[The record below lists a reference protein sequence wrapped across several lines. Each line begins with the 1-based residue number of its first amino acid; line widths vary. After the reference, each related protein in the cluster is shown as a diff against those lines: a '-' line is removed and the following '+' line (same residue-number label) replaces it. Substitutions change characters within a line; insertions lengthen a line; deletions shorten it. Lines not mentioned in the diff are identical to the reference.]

1 MSDSSFSLIQGTAA
15 PPTYFW
21 NVPFDKGRLKNFV
34 AWFYNHYGEAK
45 TVQLLE
51 QLKSL
56 GFHYAT
62 DAGISLGIDD
72 LAIPP
77 KKRELLNQA
86 EKQIFEKQ
94 IFYSRGEITAIER
107 LQNLIE
113 TWNQT
118 SETLKQEVI
127 HNFERTN
134 RLNPVYMMAFSGARG
149 NLSQVRQLVGMRGL
163 MSDPQGQII
172 DYPIR
177 SNFRE
182 GLTLTEYL
190 ISTYGAR
197 KGIVDT
203 ALRTATAGYLTRR
216 LVDVAQH
223 VIVSEFDCKTKRGIY
238 IFDLKD
244 GPKTIYSFEQR
255 LIGRVLARDI
265 KMPRKRRKI
274 LASRN
279 QEISVELA
287 QSLAKV
293 TKKAIVRSPLT
304 CQTRNLVCQLC
315 YGWSLATQ
323 KLMSIG
329 EAVGV
334 IAAQSIG
341 EPGTQL
347 TMRTFHTGGV
357 FSGGVTDQI
366 LAPMQGVISYLSSIP
381 GTCIRTPQ
389 GDIAFLTKTAGQL
402 MLHGEQNVTKIF
414 QLPPATILFVRNGE
428 HVQMKQLL
436 AQFSETSE
444 QQRGDAEQVV
454 FSDMA
459 GQLIYTHIDLLEQS
473 YDKYEDFLLKSR
485 GWGKVWILSAHLYQP
500 PFSSQTFG
508 QFLDYVDPYCPLN
521 QLHWSVPEGYQLQAQ
536 SLLTQPNS
544 DSMDYTTVIHHEDA
558 EFTSRQ
564 TELEMIKLPTKGMLD
579 NSSLMTNFDE
589 KVQHIQALP
598 SHESNNK
605 PSPLT
610 NVTDSAS
617 MVVRPEMGNFT
628 NIYPLQNYFN
638 DELFD
643 KLPLTTDKFRLYQEL
658 GNVDP
663 DTSNSLRQSKSME
676 NEDDAKHWAHLNTFW
691 SNRENPDEG
700 VNCQPIEPLNQTI
713 DSTKL
718 DFTVD
723 TAEMNQEVTQEFTRK
738 FACDIQK
745 PLTNL
750 GLKEMRFMNQLYW
763 SSMISKSFPFKTN
776 LTVWHPLE
784 ANPQGHHNLNSCG
797 WSGNAPDLFQ
807 WTVEGRQMS
816 TSGVFYP
823 LLTPPQGRHQ
833 SLSYSQLTHQNSVI
847 QSLSTF
853 KGLEVPFKCPSLLT
867 LSESRP
873 AYPKFKGMGFH
884 FSHSV
889 VDTLNLFNRSLK
901 SEQMSFAPD
910 SFKEGSL
917 LVQSP
922 DATSQTNSSLRE
934 GFIAQ
939 SAFYYL
945 PTEGLVTQYGPT
957 RGLTKLAFTNA
968 QGHQTA
974 QLGLQPGILGIKSV
988 PQGEIDETESVTATV
1003 LTSSSLR
1010 RILLSQTSDFYNQ
1023 FKESTECSM
1032 QKSAV
1037 VFESNVSLQLK
1048 KTSNLVQCKIIPGW
1062 VFIALTSSVSDKT
1075 RARFCLPGQ
1084 FLTPHL
1090 SVDTSAS
1097 CIEWQTFEKPWVD
1110 RSKKPIVSNEDGK
1123 VFKPTVWLNSKNAR
1137 WNVNVPPRAASF
1149 GFIRPIQYE
1158 SLLTTSVAE
1167 HILLQESRS
1176 FMDTANWSLW
1186 SAYRSSSGIKQ
1197 KRSLT
1202 STGTELKPDY
1212 QLIPIY
1218 PSSAAPVTDY
1228 VTSVEEVLQKSV
1240 KFKGKGARPK
1250 GKPDAIQALKHLSQ
1264 ELIPMAQFLSFSHTG
1279 RFTSELGRVGRST
1292 KPGRLKRKGLF
1303 SFASPVLKATYL
1315 SNLNTLMSFRAS
1327 LVGFEDLDPVAFT
1340 LKADRTLALPLF
1352 LKMSLTKKMAYFLN
1366 QRLLANNYFEGDF
1379 FPLQNERVRP
1389 HSGSNPFVKDFK
1401 TDPSTLQLHRFPSLK
1416 NQIKVS
1422 TVPNVGSVTTTSI
1435 VGQTKFLSSFEG
1447 EILSSD
1453 RPRHSPV
1460 TSKNQHILLTPRD
1473 LVSFNLDIPV
1483 KPVAPSV
1490 DPHNPVLHKY
1500 ADQFKKFA
1508 QTNRLNHKR
1517 SQWVKTY
1524 QAFFDP
1530 FHEENP
1536 VKDNSTIQTSI
1547 VYKNKVYK
1555 LQNLHVG
1562 LANFSSTGNMMPYEV
1577 GGFVNYGSSVSN
1589 KSAMSVA
1596 GQIIHFNDRLLTIRK
1611 GQCFLV
1617 SPGGMVH
1624 MSHESFVQK
1633 NQPILTL
1640 PFQTFKTGDIV
1651 QGIPKVE
1658 QYLEARTTQSGRF
1671 YVQSLPVLMQSLFEH
1686 YMSEYP
1692 LQKAARQTVLK
1703 IQQLIVDG
1711 VQRVYRF
1718 QGVSIAEKHLEVI
1731 VRQMTRK
1738 VQIIYGGQSG
1748 FFPGELVDLDLVE
1761 KLNPLL
1767 TIPIIYEPVVLGI
1780 TRASLEVDSFLS
1792 AASFQQTTKILTVSA
1807 LLKKYD
1813 FLKGLKENLLV
1824 GNLIPAGTGF
1834 LQVLPPSK
1842 F

>member
-1 MSDSSFSLIQGTAA
+1 MTNPSSSLTRESTTTPI
-15 PPTYFW
+15 YFW

-34 AWFYNHYGEAK
+34 AWFYNQYGEAK

-51 QLKSL
+51 HLKSL

-62 DAGISLGIDD
+62 EAGISLGIDD

-223 VIVSEFDCKTKRGIY
+223 VIVSEFDCKTTRGIY

-265 KMPRKRRKI
+265 KMPRKKRKV
-274 LASRN
+274 LATRN
-279 QEISVELA
+279 QEISTELA

-366 LAPMQGVISYLSSIP
+366 LSPMPGMISYLNAIP

-389 GDIAFLTKTAGQL
+389 GDIAFLTKTVGQL
-402 MLHGEQNVTKIF
+402 TLHGANNVTKIF

-428 HVQMKQLL
+428 QVQSKQLL

-459 GQLIYTHIDLLEQS
+459 GQLVYTHIDLLEQS

-500 PFSSQTFG
+500 PFSSETFG
-508 QFLDYVDPYCPLN
+508 QFLDFVDPYCPLN
-521 QLHWSVPEGYQLQAQ
+521 QLKWSVPNGYQLQPQ
-536 SLLTQPNS
+536 SLLPTVSSPVSLAASQESSAINLLTMDVLMPQETEFLSTPTVVNLSADTTQQHTQS
-544 DSMDYTTVIHHEDA
+544 V
-558 EFTSRQ
+558 
-564 TELEMIKLPTKGMLD
+564 LPTK
-579 NSSLMTNFDE
+579 
-589 KVQHIQALP
+589 V
-598 SHESNNK
+598 
-605 PSPLT
+605 
-610 NVTDSAS
+610 DSTS
-617 MVVRPEMGNFT
+617 IVRSDVLGIT
-628 NIYPLQNYFN
+628 NIYPFQNYFN
-638 DELFD
+638 EELFD
-643 KLPLTTDKFRLYQEL
+643 KLPLTTNKFKLYNEL
-658 GNVDP
+658 GSTDQTQTMGTKTTDP
-663 DTSNSLRQSKSME
+663 MLDMNQSKNWAYLSSFWANNNMDDEVVNYPQNSSLRAPNGPKDLDFMEDVFDLEKNTTQKSM
-676 NEDDAKHWAHLNTFW
+676 
-691 SNRENPDEG
+691 
-700 VNCQPIEPLNQTI
+700 
-713 DSTKL
+713 
-718 DFTVD
+718 
-723 TAEMNQEVTQEFTRK
+723 RK
-738 FACDIQK
+738 FNCEIQK
-745 PLTNL
+745 PLASV
-750 GLKEMRFMNQLYW
+750 GLTDIRFMNQVYW
-763 SSMISKSFPFKTN
+763 TTLTSNYSPFRSH
-776 LTVWHPLE
+776 LTVWQPLM
-784 ANPQGHHNLNSCG
+784 PTVDKHYNLNSCG
-797 WSGNAPDLFQ
+797 WAGEPTDLFQ
-807 WTVEGRQMS
+807 WTLENRQLAF
-816 TSGVFYP
+816 SGMFYP
-823 LLTPPQGRHQ
+823 LVSPTHDRQQTVNYSRLTQE
-833 SLSYSQLTHQNSVI
+833 TIKI
-847 QSLSTF
+847 QSLSN
-853 KGLEVPFKCPSLLT
+853 LT
-867 LSESRP
+867 
-873 AYPKFKGMGFH
+873 
-884 FSHSV
+884 
-889 VDTLNLFNRSLK
+889 SLK
-901 SEQMSFAPD
+901 TTFESPPDTNFSGTGYTSFQKLQPSIIGNSVKALTSPTRVVEPLTHQEHYSTTSSVEGYLAVQPTDLAESMNPSMS
-910 SFKEGSL
+910 
-917 LVQSP
+917 
-922 DATSQTNSSLRE
+922 E
-934 GFIAQ
+934 GFITQ

-945 PTEGLVTQYGPT
+945 PSDHVVEQAGPMNVDT
-957 RGLTKLAFTNA
+957 SFQVTNA
-968 QGHQTA
+968 QGHQTR
-974 QLGLQPGILGIKSV
+974 QLDLPPGLLRVKAV
-988 PQGEIDETESVTATV
+988 ESITQSQACDGLATP
-1003 LTSSSLR
+1003 LTSGTLYR
-1010 RILLSQTSDFYNQ
+1010 TLVEQTSDFYNQ
-1023 FKESTECSM
+1023 FEVATHKSTA
-1032 QKSAV
+1032 K
-1037 VFESNVSLQLK
+1037 SNVIIDSPIATQLNPNL
-1048 KTSNLVQCKIIPGW
+1048 NLVQCKIIPGW
-1062 VFIALTSSVSDKT
+1062 TFIPLQPVNHLGT
-1075 RARFCLPGQ
+1075 RPRFCLPGEQ
-1084 FLTPHL
+1084 VAPEIR
-1090 SVDTSAS
+1090 VDTTAT
-1097 CIEWQTFEKPWVD
+1097 CMEWHTFEEPWVD
-1110 RSKKPIVSNEDGK
+1110 KSECSIHRLGSLKS
-1123 VFKPTVWLNSKNAR
+1123 FKPKVWIHGKFSRWSVDIPSKS
-1137 WNVNVPPRAASF
+1137 VSF
-1149 GFIRPIQYE
+1149 GFIRPVQYQ
-1158 SLLTTSVAE
+1158 SLVSAAVAE
-1167 HILLQESRS
+1167 TLFMQESRS
-1176 FMDTANWSLW
+1176 ILDTPSSELWSLYRTPQGVKQ
-1186 SAYRSSSGIKQ
+1186 YRS
-1197 KRSLT
+1197 LAT
-1202 STGTELKPDY
+1202 SNFELKPHY
-1212 QLIPIY
+1212 QFIPVN
-1218 PSSAAPVTDY
+1218 PEQLGLVLDDVS
-1228 VTSVEEVLQKSV
+1228 SVEEVLHKSV
-1240 KFKGKGARPK
+1240 KFKVKGARSK
-1250 GKPDAIQALKHLSQ
+1250 GKQ
-1264 ELIPMAQFLSFSHTG
+1264 ELNQTLDRLNAKLLPLANFLSFGKTG
-1279 RFTSELGRVGRST
+1279 RFSNDSARSNFR
-1292 KPGRLKRKGLF
+1292 KKFDDLNRPGI
-1303 SFASPVLKATYL
+1303 FAAVSPSIK
-1315 SNLNTLMSFRAS
+1315 SNYVSSLNMLMSFRATLS
-1327 LVGFEDLDPVAFT
+1327 GCADPDPIAYNFT
-1340 LKADRTLALPLF
+1340 VNKGLSVPLTLNL
-1352 LKMSLTKKMAYFLN
+1352 SLTKTMAYFLN

-1379 FPLQNERVRP
+1379 YHLQTDVLRAP
-1389 HSGSNPFVKDFK
+1389 SGSNPFVKELS
-1401 TDPSTLQLHRFPSLK
+1401 TNPSTLQLHRFPSVQ
-1416 NQIKVS
+1416 NQVQIS
-1422 TVPNVGSVTTTSI
+1422 TMPENAGVCSNAV
-1435 VGQTKFLSSFEG
+1435 VGQTKILSSFEG
-1447 EILSSD
+1447 EILSSN
-1453 RPRHSPV
+1453 RQMFGV
-1460 TSKNQHILLTPRD
+1460 TPKNQHILLTPKD
-1473 LVSFNLDIPV
+1473 LVSFTLAIPTTHQNETHSQN
-1483 KPVAPSV
+1483 SV
-1490 DPHNPVLHKY
+1490 LVKY
-1500 ADQFKKFA
+1500 AKHFDTFM
-1508 QTNRLNHKR
+1508 TNKRLKHKLTKW
-1517 SQWVKTY
+1517 SKTY
-1524 QAFFDP
+1524 EAFFDP
-1530 FHEENP
+1530 FHDQTDQEQP
-1536 VKDNSTIQTSI
+1536 TIQKSI
-1547 VYKNKVYK
+1547 MYKNKVYK
-1555 LQNLHVG
+1555 LQNLEVG
-1562 LANFSSTGNMMPYEV
+1562 LTNFSTTGNTISYEI
-1577 GGFVNYGSSVSN
+1577 GGFVNYGSAVSN
-1589 KSAMSVA
+1589 KAAMNVS
-1596 GQIIHFNDRLLTIRK
+1596 GQIIHFNDCLLTLRK

-1624 MSHESFVQK
+1624 MGHEQFVQK

-1671 YVQSLPVLMQSLFEH
+1671 YVQSLPVLMQSVFEH
-1686 YMSEYP
+1686 YMTEYP
-1692 LQKAARQTVLK
+1692 LQKAARQTILK
-1703 IQQLIVDG
+1703 VQQLIVDG
-1711 VQRVYRF
+1711 VQRVYRL

-1761 KLNPLL
+1761 KLNRLL

-1792 AASFQQTTKILTVSA
+1792 AASFQQTTKILTLSA

-1834 LQVLPPSK
+1834 LQVLPPSN

>member
-1 MSDSSFSLIQGTAA
+1 MHDSSLSLTKESSK
-15 PPTYFW
+15 PPVYFW

-34 AWFYNHYGEAK
+34 AWFYNQYGEAK

-62 DAGISLGIDD
+62 EAGISLGIDD

-86 EKQIFEKQ
+86 EKLIFEKQ

-265 KMPRKRRKI
+265 KMPRKKRKV
-274 LASRN
+274 LAKRN
-279 QEISVELA
+279 QEISTELA

-366 LAPMQGVISYLSSIP
+366 LAPMQGSISYSTAIP

-389 GDIAFLTKTAGQL
+389 GDIAFLTKTTGQL
-402 MLHGEQNVTKIF
+402 TLQGVNNVTKIF
-414 QLPPATILFVRNGE
+414 QLPPATLLFVRNGE
-428 HVQMKQLL
+428 QVQLKQLL

-459 GQLIYTHIDLLEQS
+459 GQLVYTHIDLLEQS

-485 GWGKVWILSAHLYQP
+485 GWGKVWVLSAQLYQP
-500 PFSSQTFG
+500 PFSAQTFG
-508 QFLDYVDPYCPLN
+508 QFLDYVDPFCPLN
-521 QLHWSVPEGYQLQAQ
+521 QLEWSVPEGYRLQTQ
-536 SLLTQPNS
+536 SILTKAPTLSLNLPSQTGQSTEPLPPQNVRADLVMTKDEETLGQPTLVS
-544 DSMDYTTVIHHEDA
+544 T
-558 EFTSRQ
+558 
-564 TELEMIKLPTKGMLD
+564 LD
-579 NSSLMTNFDE
+579 GTD
-589 KVQHIQALP
+589 QYIQALNLSSFKVDMSYLP
-598 SHESNNK
+598 DELSS
-605 PSPLT
+605 T
-610 NVTDSAS
+610 
-617 MVVRPEMGNFT
+617 VVRPEMLEVT
-628 NIYPLQNYFN
+628 NIYPLQNYFKE
-638 DELFD
+638 DIFD
-643 KLPLTTDKFRLYQEL
+643 NLPLTTDKFRLYQEL
-658 GNVDP
+658 ASVEKIGS
-663 DTSNSLRQSKSME
+663 TSRIAQNSLIQLELSKE
-676 NEDDAKHWAHLNTFW
+676 WQHLNTFW
-691 SNRENPDEG
+691 DAKNLEDKES
-700 VNCQPIEPLNQTI
+700 VNCQPIQPPTQSIGKPRLEFEDTLELNKLG
-713 DSTKL
+713 SSLSARKL
-718 DFTVD
+718 DC
-723 TAEMNQEVTQEFTRK
+723 E
-738 FACDIQK
+738 IHK
-745 PLTNL
+745 PLTSVAV
-750 GLKEMRFMNQLYW
+750 KEVRFHNQVYW
-763 SSMISKSFPFKTN
+763 SKVASKHFPFKTN
-776 LTVWHPLE
+776 VTVWHPLMSTTH
-784 ANPQGHHNLNSCG
+784 NNQNLNSCG
-797 WSGNAPDLFQ
+797 WSGVATDLFQ
-807 WTVEGRQMS
+807 WTIEGRQMS
-816 TSGVFYP
+816 LSGMFYP
-823 LLTPPQGRHQ
+823 LMTPTQGTQ
-833 SLSYSQLTHQNSVI
+833 QAVSYSKLTHYKAVI
-847 QSLSTF
+847 Q
-853 KGLEVPFKCPSLLT
+853 PLT
-867 LSESRP
+867 I
-873 AYPKFKGMGFH
+873 
-884 FSHSV
+884 
-889 VDTLNLFNRSLK
+889 LNELK
-901 SEQMSFAPD
+901 ASF
-910 SFKEGSL
+910 
-917 LVQSP
+917 
-922 DATSQTNSSLRE
+922 SSLPLLQPLSVSDELFPKLKTSSMRFGTSELAPFTLVSKTLTHEENISAVSPSEGYLCLHHINLDESSSSSSFVSE
-934 GFIAQ
+934 GFVIP
-939 SAFYYL
+939 SALYYL
-945 PTEGLVTQYGPT
+945 PSVQLLNQYGPIVANT
-957 RGLTKLAFTNA
+957 SLVFTNA
-968 QGHQTA
+968 QGHKTA
-974 QLGLQPGILGIKSV
+974 HLKLQPGILGVKGLTPS
-988 PQGEIDETESVTATV
+988 DTV
-1003 LTSSSLR
+1003 RPSLVNFMDLKTPTLR
-1010 RILLSQTSDFYNQ
+1010 QILLTHTSDFYNQ
-1023 FKESTECSM
+1023 FELQPETLSQEHS
-1032 QKSAV
+1032 V
-1037 VFESNVSLQLK
+1037 VFDSIVSLQLNQEA
-1048 KTSNLVQCKIIPGW
+1048 NLLQCKVVPGW
-1062 VFIALTSSVSDKT
+1062 VFLPLGSDLNFGK
-1075 RARFCLPGQ
+1075 RLRFCLPGE
-1084 FLTPHL
+1084 FVTPEI
-1090 SVDTSAS
+1090 SVDTSSS
-1097 CIEWQTFEKPWVD
+1097 CIEWQTFKEPWVD
-1110 RSKKPIVSNEDGK
+1110 TSTHPILRRPEQKS
-1123 VFKPTVWLNSKNAR
+1123 FKPTEWVYSKSSR
-1137 WNVNVPPRAASF
+1137 WEVNVPSKATSF
-1149 GFIRPIQYE
+1149 GFIRPVSFQ
-1158 SLLTTSVAE
+1158 SLLPASVAE
-1167 HILLQESRS
+1167 DIFLQESHS
-1176 FMDTANWSLW
+1176 FVDSPNWQLWSL
-1186 SAYRSSSGIKQ
+1186 YRSSTGIKQ
-1197 KRSLT
+1197 KRSLASA
-1202 STGTELKPDY
+1202 STEVSAHYQFMPIDTTTE
-1212 QLIPIY
+1212 I
-1218 PSSAAPVTDY
+1218 VTDY
-1228 VTSVEEVLQKSV
+1228 VISIEDVLRKSV
-1240 KFKGKGARPK
+1240 KFKGKGVRVK
-1250 GKPDAIQALKHLSQ
+1250 GKPEIVHSVEQLSH
-1264 ELIPMAQFLSFSHTG
+1264 ELLPLAHFLSFGTTG
-1279 RFTSELGRVGRST
+1279 RFSNDVGALAPT
-1292 KPGRLKRKGLF
+1292 QKTQVLKRQGLF
-1303 SFASPVLKATYL
+1303 AFASPFMKSTYV
-1315 SNLNTLMSFRAS
+1315 SNLDTLSTFRAS
-1327 LVGFEDLDPVAFT
+1327 LMGLEESNPIACT
-1340 LKADRTLALPLF
+1340 ITASRALALPLS

-1379 FPLQNERVRP
+1379 FHLKSDLVRNK
-1389 HSGSNPFVKDFK
+1389 SGANPFVKKFR
-1401 TDPSTLQLHRFPSLK
+1401 TDASTLQLHRFPSVT
-1416 NQIKVS
+1416 NQIQVS
-1422 TVPNVGSVTTTSI
+1422 TMNDITGVPHKSI

-1447 EILSSD
+1447 ELLSSKRR
-1453 RPRHSPV
+1453 RPP
-1460 TSKNQHILLTPRD
+1460 TIISKNQHIVLTQRD
-1473 LVSFNLDIPV
+1473 LVSFALEIPV
-1483 KPVAPSV
+1483 K
-1490 DPHNPVLHKY
+1490 HNRTATSQNPLLHKY
-1500 ADQFKKFA
+1500 ALQFAKFNQHKKLKQKLSRWSKVYA
-1508 QTNRLNHKR
+1508 
-1517 SQWVKTY
+1517 
-1524 QAFFDP
+1524 AFFDP
-1530 FHEENP
+1530 FHQEDKTQQIPMIERA
-1536 VKDNSTIQTSI
+1536 I

-1555 LQNLHVG
+1555 IQNLQVG
-1562 LANFSSTGNMMPYEV
+1562 LANFSGTQNVIPYKV
-1577 GGFVNYGSSVSN
+1577 GGFVNYGSSVST
-1589 KSAMSVA
+1589 KAAMSVS
-1596 GQIIHFNDRLLTIRK
+1596 GQIVHFNAGLLTVRK

-1671 YVQSLPVLMQSLFEH
+1671 SVQSLPVLMQSVFEH
-1686 YMSEYP
+1686 YMTEYP
-1692 LQKAARQTVLK
+1692 LQKAARQTILK

-1711 VQRVYRF
+1711 VQRVYRS

-1738 VQIIYGGQSG
+1738 VQIVYGGQSG
-1748 FFPGELVDLDLVE
+1748 FFPGELVDLELVE

-1834 LQVLPPSK
+1834 LQVLPPSN

>member
-1 MSDSSFSLIQGTAA
+1 MSDSSVSLTQVMST

-77 KKRELLNQA
+77 NKRELLNQA

-265 KMPRKRRKI
+265 KMPRKRRRV

-279 QEISVELA
+279 QEISMELA

-428 HVQMKQLL
+428 EVQLKQLL

-459 GQLIYTHIDLLEQS
+459 GQLNYTNIDLLEQS

-485 GWGKVWILSAHLYQP
+485 GWGKVWVLSAHLYQP
-500 PFSSQTFG
+500 PFSAQTFG

-521 QLHWSVPEGYQLQAQ
+521 QLHWSVPDGYQLEAQ
-536 SLLTQPNS
+536 SLLMKPKVDSVEQGTEVTPN
-544 DSMDYTTVIHHEDA
+544 YA
-558 EFTSRQ
+558 
-564 TELEMIKLPTKGMLD
+564 ELEMIKLPSKDMLD
-579 NSSLMTNFDE
+579 DSSLITDFAE
-589 KVQHIQALP
+589 TQQSIQALP
-598 SHESNNK
+598 MR
-605 PSPLT
+605 
-610 NVTDSAS
+610 NVTNKTSTSDSLTASSS
-617 MVVRPEMGNFT
+617 MVLHPEMNNLT

-638 DELFD
+638 EELFD
-643 KLPLTTDKFRLYQEL
+643 KLPLTTDKFKLYQEL
-658 GNVDP
+658 GTVDYTES
-663 DTSNSLRQSKSME
+663 DTLRPPNNIESKDQE
-676 NEDDAKHWAHLNTFW
+676 KNWEHLNTFW
-691 SNRENPDEG
+691 ANIENHDDE
-700 VNCQPIEPLNQTI
+700 VSCQPIQPFTQAI
-713 DSTKL
+713 DPTKL
-718 DFTVD
+718 DFTAN
-723 TAEMNQEVTQEFTRK
+723 TLEINSRPTQESTRK
-738 FACDIQK
+738 FTCDIQK
-745 PLTNL
+745 PLTNIAV
-750 GLKEMRFMNQLYW
+750 KEMRFINQFYW
-763 SSMISKSFPFKTN
+763 SSLQSKYFPFKTN
-776 LTVWHPLE
+776 LTVSRPLVS
-784 ANPQGHHNLNSCG
+784 NVQNYHNLNSCG
-797 WSGNAPDLFQ
+797 WSSNSTDLFQ
-807 WTVEGRQMS
+807 WTVEGRQ
-816 TSGVFYP
+816 TPVSGMFYP
-823 LLTPPQGRHQ
+823 LLTPLHGLHQ
-833 SLSYSQLTHQNSVI
+833 SLSYGQLTSHRSVI
-847 QSLSTF
+847 EPLTTL
-853 KGLEVPFKCPSLLT
+853 KGLKVSFNYPT
-867 LSESRP
+867 LQNISEIAP
-873 AYPKFKGMGFH
+873 VYPKFTNMGVRFN
-884 FSHSV
+884 HSDLV
-889 VDTLNLFNRSLK
+889 NFNLLDLDRSLK
-901 SEQMSFAPD
+901 QVQPSLFGGSLG
-910 SFKEGSL
+910 EGSL
-917 LVQSP
+917 LVQ
-922 DATSQTNSSLRE
+922 ATNLTSQASPSVPE

-939 SAFYYL
+939 STFYYL
-945 PTEGLVTQYGPT
+945 PSDHLVNQYGPT
-957 RGLTKLAFTNA
+957 LATTELAFTNA
-968 QGHQTA
+968 QGHKTSQV
-974 QLGLQPGILGIKSV
+974 GLQSGLLGIK
-988 PQGEIDETESVTATV
+988 PLTQDENYETESSIDLE
-1003 LTSSSLR
+1003 LTSATLR
-1010 RILLSQTSDFYNQ
+1010 HILLAQTSAFYDQ
-1023 FKESTECSM
+1023 FEGLEKNAI

-1037 VFESNVSLQLK
+1037 VVNSNISLQLNK
-1048 KTSNLVQCKIIPGW
+1048 MSSLIQCKIIPGW
-1062 VFIALTSSVSDKT
+1062 VFLPLTPLVT
-1075 RARFCLPGQ
+1075 ENNRARFCLPGE
-1084 FLTPHL
+1084 FLTSQL
-1090 SVDTSAS
+1090 NVDTGAS
-1097 CIEWQTFEKPWVD
+1097 CIEWQTFEEPWVD
-1110 RSKKPIVSNEDGK
+1110 PSNHPIVSSETGK
-1123 VFKPTVWLNSKNAR
+1123 VFKPTIWVQSKNTR
-1137 WNVNVPPRAASF
+1137 WGVEVPTQAESF
-1149 GFIRPIQYE
+1149 GFIRPIHYQ
-1158 SLLTTSVAE
+1158 SLLTTCVAE
-1167 HILLQESRS
+1167 RILLQESRLLIE
-1176 FMDTANWSLW
+1176 TANWDLW
-1186 SAYRSSSGIKQ
+1186 SWYRSSSGIKQ
-1197 KRSLT
+1197 KRSLAGA
-1202 STGTELKPDY
+1202 GTELKPDY
-1212 QLIPIY
+1212 QLSPTY
-1218 PSSAAPVTDY
+1218 SSSVTDVTDY
-1228 VTSVEEVLQKSV
+1228 VTSVEEALRKSV
-1240 KFKGKGARPK
+1240 KFKSKGARSK
-1250 GKPDAIQALKHLSQ
+1250 GKLDVVQVLENLSQ
-1264 ELIPMAQFLSFSHTG
+1264 ELLPIAQFLSFGHTG
-1279 RFTSELGRVGRST
+1279 RFSSDFDRASDST
-1292 KPGRLKRKGLF
+1292 QPHVLKRKGLF
-1303 SFASPVLKATYL
+1303 SFAAPLMKATYL

-1327 LVGFEDLDPVAFT
+1327 LVGFEDIDPVTFQLT
-1340 LKADRTLALPLF
+1340 PGRTLALPLF
-1352 LKMSLTKKMAYFLN
+1352 LKISLTKKMAYFLN

-1379 FPLQNERVRP
+1379 FQLQGERTRP
-1389 HSGSNPFVKDFK
+1389 HFGANPFLKEFK
-1401 TDPSTLQLHRFPSLK
+1401 TDPSTLQLHRFPSLQ

-1422 TVPNVGSVTTTSI
+1422 TIPDIGGVPTRPI

-1447 EILSSD
+1447 EILSSE
-1453 RPRHSPV
+1453 RHRHSPV

-1483 KPVAPSV
+1483 RPGDTPTESN
-1490 DPHNPVLHKY
+1490 NPVLHKY
-1500 ADQFKKFA
+1500 SGQFKKFA
-1508 QTNRLNHKR
+1508 QTKRLNHKL
-1517 SQWVKTY
+1517 SEWVKTY

-1530 FHEENP
+1530 FHAEETA
-1536 VKDNSTIQTSI
+1536 KESSTIQTSI

-1562 LANFSSTGNMMPYEV
+1562 LVHFSPAGDMMLYEV
-1577 GGFVNYGSSVSN
+1577 GGFVNYGSSVST
-1589 KSAMSVA
+1589 KSAMSTA
-1596 GQIIHFNDRLLTIRK
+1596 GQIIHFSERLLTIRK

-1624 MSHESFVQK
+1624 MSNDSFVQK

-1671 YVQSLPVLMQSLFEH
+1671 YVQSLPVLMQSVFEH

-1692 LQKAARQTVLK
+1692 LQKAARQTILK

-1834 LQVLPPSK
+1834 LQVLPPSN

>member
-1 MSDSSFSLIQGTAA
+1 MSDSSFSLIQEKST

-34 AWFYNHYGEAK
+34 AWFYNQYGEAQ

-51 QLKSL
+51 ELKSL

-107 LQNLIE
+107 LQNLID

-279 QEISVELA
+279 QEISLELA

-366 LAPMQGVISYLSSIP
+366 LAPMKGVISYLESIP

-389 GDIAFLTKTAGQL
+389 GDIAFLTKTSGQL
-402 MLHGEQNVTKIF
+402 MLHSEQNVTKIF
-414 QLPPATILFVRNGE
+414 HLPPATILFVRNGE
-428 HVQMKQLL
+428 KVQTKQLL
-436 AQFSETSE
+436 AQFSETTE

-459 GQLIYTHIDLLEQS
+459 GQLVYTNIDLLEQS

-485 GWGKVWILSAHLYQP
+485 GWGKVWVLSAHLYQP
-500 PFSSQTFG
+500 PFSAPTFG
-508 QFLDYVDPYCPLN
+508 QFLDYVDPYCPLT
-521 QLHWSVPEGYQLQAQ
+521 QLQWTVPAGYQLQAQ
-536 SLLTQPNS
+536 SLLTDTRLSSTKLPSPVVSDLMSNS
-544 DSMDYTTVIHHEDA
+544 SHNTLN
-558 EFTSRQ
+558 R
-564 TELEMIKLPTKGMLD
+564 IKLSNKSVG
-579 NSSLMTNFDE
+579 SSLTQTLKGTEQSLQTLGF
-589 KVQHIQALP
+589 
-598 SHESNNK
+598 
-605 PSPLT
+605 
-610 NVTDSAS
+610 NVTENLALAFH
-617 MVVRPEMGNFT
+617 PEHNSLV
-628 NIYPLQNYFN
+628 NIDPLQNYFN
-638 DELFD
+638 EELFD
-643 KLPLTTDKFRLYQEL
+643 KLPLTTDKFRLYKEL
-658 GNVDP
+658 GNVDQTNFNALRP
-663 DTSNSLRQSKSME
+663 ADSLKNSSSS
-676 NEDDAKHWAHLNTFW
+676 KHWEYLNTFW
-691 SNRENPDEG
+691 DKDENQDDN
-700 VNCQPIEPLNQTI
+700 VDCQPIPALPQVVGPTN
-713 DSTKL
+713 L
-718 DFTVD
+718 DFEAD
-723 TAEMNQEVTQEFTRK
+723 PAMINQVQTTESTRK
-738 FACDIQK
+738 FECDIQK
-745 PLTNL
+745 PLTNIA
-750 GLKEMRFMNQLYW
+750 LKDVRFINQLYW
-763 SSMISKSFPFKTN
+763 SSLSSKDFPFKTN
-776 LTVWHPLE
+776 LTVWNSLGSKTEKH
-784 ANPQGHHNLNSCG
+784 NNLNSCA
-797 WSGNAPDLFQ
+797 WSGNSPDLFQ
-807 WTVEGRQMS
+807 WTVEGPQMS
-816 TSGVFYP
+816 NSGVFYP
-823 LLTPPQGRHQ
+823 LLTPVNGLHQ
-833 SLSYSQLTHQNSVI
+833 SLAHTHFRSDIQVI
-847 QSLSTF
+847 QSLPTL
-853 KGLEVPFKCPSLLT
+853 KNWKAPFTCPSLPLPPCSDNEPLYT
-867 LSESRP
+867 KVKDMGICFSNSDFDLVNLSER
-873 AYPKFKGMGFH
+873 AMNQVQE
-884 FSHSV
+884 SV
-889 VDTLNLFNRSLK
+889 AHTSVF
-901 SEQMSFAPD
+901 
-910 SFKEGSL
+910 EGSM
-917 LVQSP
+917 LVQP
-922 DATSQTNSSLRE
+922 TETTSQLSQSVPE
-934 GFIAQ
+934 GFITQ
-939 SAFYYL
+939 STFYYL
-945 PTEGLVTQYGPT
+945 PSDHNMLSQFGPT
-957 RGLTKLAFTNA
+957 LAQTELSFTDA
-968 QGHQTA
+968 QGHKTSQMKVSS
-974 QLGLQPGILGIKSV
+974 GLLAMKELSSTNNHDAEPAIVTEVPTTTLRQILI
-988 PQGEIDETESVTATV
+988 
-1003 LTSSSLR
+1003 
-1010 RILLSQTSDFYNQ
+1010 SQTSEFYNQ
-1023 FKESTECSM
+1023 FKEVQESSM
-1032 QKSAV
+1032 QKSEV
-1037 VFESNVSLQLK
+1037 IVESNVSVQLNNK
-1048 KTSNLVQCKIIPGW
+1048 SNLIQCKIIPGW
-1062 VFIALTSSVSDKT
+1062 VFLPSSQLAVRSK
-1075 RARFCLPGQ
+1075 RSCFYLPGE
-1084 FLTPHL
+1084 FVTPDL
-1090 SVDTSAS
+1090 SVDTMSI
-1097 CIEWQTFEKPWVD
+1097 CIEQQKFENPWVD
-1110 RSKKPIVSNEDGK
+1110 KSTRSIVIQKNEKTFNPSIWVESPHPRWK
-1123 VFKPTVWLNSKNAR
+1123 VTVPTQAE
-1137 WNVNVPPRAASF
+1137 SF
-1149 GFIRPIQYE
+1149 GFIRPIQYH
-1158 SLLTTSVAE
+1158 SFWAGPLTENLFIQNTYSFNDTS
-1167 HILLQESRS
+1167 
-1176 FMDTANWSLW
+1176 NWDLW
-1186 SAYRSSSGIKQ
+1186 SWYRSSHGVKQ
-1197 KRSLT
+1197 KRNMT
-1202 STGTELKPDY
+1202 SSATELKPDY
-1212 QLIPIY
+1212 QLSPMY
-1218 PSSAAPVTDY
+1218 SAAALARTEAE
-1228 VTSVEEVLQKSV
+1228 TAVEEVLSKSV
-1240 KFKGKGARPK
+1240 KFKNKGARPK
-1250 GKPDAIQALKHLSQ
+1250 GKLEVSQTLEQLKQ
-1264 ELIPMAQFLSFSHTG
+1264 ELLPIAHFLSFSHTG
-1279 RFTSELGRVGRST
+1279 RLNREIDRVPSLT
-1292 KPGRLKRKGLF
+1292 KTNLVKRKGLF
-1303 SFASPVLKATYL
+1303 SFASPFMKATYL
-1315 SNLNTLMSFRAS
+1315 SNLNTLMSFRGS
-1327 LVGFEDLDPVAFT
+1327 LVGFDDVDPIAFT
-1340 LKADRTLALPLF
+1340 LKTNRDLAFPLC
-1352 LKMSLTKKMAYFLN
+1352 LNISLTKKMAYFLN

-1379 FPLQNERVRP
+1379 FQLQNEQSRSY
-1389 HSGSNPFVKDFK
+1389 SGGNPFVKEFK
-1401 TDPSTLQLHRFPSLK
+1401 TNSSTLQLHRFPSVK

-1422 TVPNVGSVTTTSI
+1422 TVPDIGGVVTTPL

-1447 EILSSD
+1447 EILSSE
-1453 RPRHSPV
+1453 RHRQSSSN
-1460 TSKNQHILLTPRD
+1460 SKNQHILLTPRD
-1473 LVSFNLDIPV
+1473 LVSFSLDI
-1483 KPVAPSV
+1483 SV
-1490 DPHNPVLHKY
+1490 ENVNPDVESDNPVLQKY
-1500 ADQFKKFA
+1500 GHHFKKFA
-1508 QTNRLNHKR
+1508 KTQRLNKKR
-1517 SQWVKTY
+1517 NQWVKTY

-1530 FHEENP
+1530 FHEDSAT
-1536 VKDNSTIQTSI
+1536 KDTTTKIQTSI

-1555 LQNLHVG
+1555 LQNLQVG
-1562 LANFSSTGNMMPYEV
+1562 LANFAGSGNMLLYEV

-1596 GQIIHFNDRLLTIRK
+1596 GQIIHFNDSLLTIRK

-1624 MSHESFVQK
+1624 MSHESFIQK

-1671 YVQSLPVLMQSLFEH
+1671 YVQSLPVLMQSVFEH

-1692 LQKAARQTVLK
+1692 LQKAARQTILK

-1711 VQRVYRF
+1711 VQRVYRS

-1834 LQVLPPSK
+1834 LQVLPPSNV
-1842 F
+1842 

>member
-1 MSDSSFSLIQGTAA
+1 MHDSSLSLTKDFSKT
-15 PPTYFW
+15 PVYFW

-34 AWFYNHYGEAK
+34 AWFYNQYGEAK

-62 DAGISLGIDD
+62 EAGISLGIDD

-86 EKQIFEKQ
+86 EKLIFEKQ

-265 KMPRKRRKI
+265 KMPRKKRKI
-274 LASRN
+274 LAKRN
-279 QEISVELA
+279 QEISTELA

-366 LAPMQGVISYLSSIP
+366 LAPMPGSISYLTAIP

-389 GDIAFLTKTAGQL
+389 GDIAFLTKTTGQL
-402 MLHGEQNVTKIF
+402 TLQGVNNVTKIF
-414 QLPPATILFVRNGE
+414 QLPPATLLFVRNGE
-428 HVQMKQLL
+428 QVQLKQLL

-459 GQLIYTHIDLLEQS
+459 GQLVYTHIDLLEQS

-485 GWGKVWILSAHLYQP
+485 GWGKVWVLSAQLYQP
-500 PFSSQTFG
+500 PFSAQTFG
-508 QFLDYVDPYCPLN
+508 QFLDYVDPFCPLN
-521 QLHWSVPEGYQLQAQ
+521 QLKWSVPEGYQLQTQSILTEATTPSLDLTSQIDQSTNHLTAQ
-536 SLLTQPNS
+536 NMLADFVVTKDEEALGEPTLVNTLGGADQYIQTLNLNQGSLKDDMSYLS
-544 DSMDYTTVIHHEDA
+544 DD
-558 EFTSRQ
+558 
-564 TELEMIKLPTKGMLD
+564 L
-579 NSSLMTNFDE
+579 SST
-589 KVQHIQALP
+589 
-598 SHESNNK
+598 
-605 PSPLT
+605 
-610 NVTDSAS
+610 
-617 MVVRPEMGNFT
+617 VVRPEMLEVT
-628 NIYPLQNYFN
+628 NIYPLQNYFKE
-638 DELFD
+638 DFFD
-643 KLPLTTDKFRLYQEL
+643 NLPLTTDKFRLYQEL
-658 GNVDP
+658 A
-663 DTSNSLRQSKSME
+663 SLEKAESTPFI
-676 NEDDAKHWAHLNTFW
+676 AKHSLSQPELSNEWQYLNTFW
-691 SNRENPDEG
+691 DTKNLKNEED
-700 VNCQPIEPLNQTI
+700 VNCEPIQSLTQSIGKPQLEFEDTLELNKLGSPL
-713 DSTKL
+713 STRKL
-718 DFTVD
+718 DC
-723 TAEMNQEVTQEFTRK
+723 E
-738 FACDIQK
+738 IHK
-745 PLTNL
+745 PLTNVAV
-750 GLKEMRFMNQLYW
+750 KEMRFNNQVYW
-763 SSMISKSFPFKTN
+763 SKVMSKHFPFKTN
-776 LTVWHPLE
+776 VTVWHPLMSTTH
-784 ANPQGHHNLNSCG
+784 NNQNLNSCG
-797 WSGNAPDLFQ
+797 WSGVATDLFQ
-807 WTVEGRQMS
+807 WTIEGRQMS
-816 TSGVFYP
+816 LSGMFYP
-823 LLTPPQGRHQ
+823 LMTPTQGIQQAVSYSKLAQSKTSIQPLEILNDLKVSFSELPPLQ
-833 SLSYSQLTHQNSVI
+833 SLDVSDPLFTKMKTSSMRFGTAELASFTLVSRTLTDQENVSAVSSSEGYLYLQDTNLNESSSSSV
-847 QSLSTF
+847 S
-853 KGLEVPFKCPSLLT
+853 
-867 LSESRP
+867 
-873 AYPKFKGMGFH
+873 
-884 FSHSV
+884 
-889 VDTLNLFNRSLK
+889 
-901 SEQMSFAPD
+901 
-910 SFKEGSL
+910 
-917 LVQSP
+917 
-922 DATSQTNSSLRE
+922 E
-934 GFIAQ
+934 GFIIP
-939 SAFYYL
+939 SALYYL
-945 PTEGLVTQYGPT
+945 PSVQLLNQYGPI
-957 RGLTKLAFTNA
+957 LANTSVVFTNA
-968 QGHQTA
+968 QGQKTSH
-974 QLGLQPGILGIKSV
+974 LGLQPGILGVKGLTPSDTLRPSSV
-988 PQGEIDETESVTATV
+988 NSMDLKIPTLRQV
-1003 LTSSSLR
+1003 LLTH
-1010 RILLSQTSDFYNQ
+1010 TSDFYDQ
-1023 FKESTECSM
+1023 FESPSETLS
-1032 QKSAV
+1032 QKHSV
-1037 VFESNVSLQLK
+1037 VFDSVVSLQLNQK
-1048 KTSNLVQCKIIPGW
+1048 VNLVQCKVVPGW
-1062 VFIALTSSVSDKT
+1062 VFLPLGSTINFGKRL
-1075 RARFCLPGQ
+1075 RFCLPGEFVAPQ
-1084 FLTPHL
+1084 V
-1090 SVDTSAS
+1090 SVDTSCS
-1097 CIEWQTFEKPWVD
+1097 CIEWQAFKESWVD
-1110 RSKKPIVSNEDGK
+1110 NSTHPILRRPEEQS
-1123 VFKPTVWLNSKNAR
+1123 FKPTEWVHSNCSRWEVTVPSKAT
-1137 WNVNVPPRAASF
+1137 SF
-1149 GFIRPIQYE
+1149 GFIRPVNFQ
-1158 SLLTTSVAE
+1158 SLLTASVAE
-1167 HILLQESRS
+1167 DIFLQESHS
-1176 FMDTANWSLW
+1176 FIDSPNWQLWSL
-1186 SAYRSSSGIKQ
+1186 YRSSIGIKQ
-1197 KRSLT
+1197 KRSLASA
-1202 STGTELKPDY
+1202 STEVSTNYQFMPTYRSTET
-1212 QLIPIY
+1212 
-1218 PSSAAPVTDY
+1218 VTDY
-1228 VTSVEEVLQKSV
+1228 VTSIEEVLRKSV
-1240 KFKGKGARPK
+1240 KFKGKGIRVK
-1250 GKPDAIQALKHLSQ
+1250 GKPEAFQSVEQLSQ
-1264 ELIPMAQFLSFSHTG
+1264 ELLPLAHFLSFGSTG
-1279 RFTSELGRVGRST
+1279 RFSSDVGALT
-1292 KPGRLKRKGLF
+1292 PMQKPQVLKRQGLF
-1303 SFASPVLKATYL
+1303 SFASPFMKSTYV
-1315 SNLNTLMSFRAS
+1315 SNLETLSTFRAS
-1327 LVGFEDLDPVAFT
+1327 LLGLEESNPIACT
-1340 LKADRTLALPLF
+1340 ITASRTLALPLS

-1379 FPLQNERVRP
+1379 FHLKSDLVRNN
-1389 HSGSNPFVKDFK
+1389 SGANPFVKEFR
-1401 TDPSTLQLHRFPSLK
+1401 TDSSTLQLHRFPSVT
-1416 NQIKVS
+1416 NQIQVS
-1422 TVPNVGSVTTTSI
+1422 TMNEITGVPHKSI

-1453 RPRHSPV
+1453 RRRPPMIL
-1460 TSKNQHILLTPRD
+1460 SKNQHIVLTQRD
-1473 LVSFNLDIPV
+1473 LVSFALEIPIQDNETTTSQT
-1483 KPVAPSV
+1483 PL
-1490 DPHNPVLHKY
+1490 LHKY
-1500 ADQFKKFA
+1500 ESQFAKFNQHKKLKQKVSRWSKVYA
-1508 QTNRLNHKR
+1508 
-1517 SQWVKTY
+1517 
-1524 QAFFDP
+1524 AFFDP
-1530 FHEENP
+1530 FHQEDKTKKTP
-1536 VKDNSTIQTSI
+1536 TIERAI

-1555 LQNLHVG
+1555 IQNLQVG
-1562 LANFSSTGNMMPYEV
+1562 LANFSGTENVIPYEV
-1577 GGFVNYGSSVSN
+1577 GGFVNYGSSVST
-1589 KSAMSVA
+1589 KAAMSVS
-1596 GQIIHFNDRLLTIRK
+1596 GQIVHFNAGLLTVRK

-1671 YVQSLPVLMQSLFEH
+1671 SVQSLPVLMQSVFEH
-1686 YMSEYP
+1686 YMMEYP
-1692 LQKAARQTVLK
+1692 LQKAARQTILK

-1711 VQRVYRF
+1711 VQRVYRS

-1748 FFPGELVDLDLVE
+1748 FFPGELVDLELVE

-1834 LQVLPPSK
+1834 LQVLPPSN

>member
-1 MSDSSFSLIQGTAA
+1 MSDSSVSLIQGTVA

-244 GPKTIYSFEQR
+244 GPKTIYSFEHR

-279 QEISVELA
+279 QEISMELA

-521 QLHWSVPEGYQLQAQ
+521 QLEWSVPEGYQLHTQAILTAPKNDVMPYAT
-536 SLLTQPNS
+536 SLLQDTNL
-544 DSMDYTTVIHHEDA
+544 TTN
-558 EFTSRQ
+558 Q
-564 TELEMIKLPTKGMLD
+564 TELEIIPPSSKGV
-579 NSSLMTNFDE
+579 FDDSNWVTDFE
-589 KVQHIQALP
+589 DQTQHIQALP
-598 SHESNNK
+598 
-605 PSPLT
+605 T
-610 NVTDSAS
+610 YDSKEQTSTLANSTASSS
-617 MVVRPEMGNFT
+617 MVVRPDVVNFT

-638 DELFD
+638 EELFD

-658 GNVDP
+658 GNADV
-663 DTSNSLRQSKSME
+663 TESETLRCSKSLK
-676 NEDDAKHWAHLNTFW
+676 NEDDSDHWAHLNTFW
-691 SNRENPDEG
+691 DNPENHDN
-700 VNCQPIEPLNQTI
+700 VTCQSIQSLSQTI
-713 DSTKL
+713 DPTKL
-718 DFTVD
+718 DFT
-723 TAEMNQEVTQEFTRK
+723 AETSEITQGVAPESTRK
-738 FACDIQK
+738 FACDIHK
-745 PLTNL
+745 PLTNI
-750 GLKEMRFMNQLYW
+750 GLKEVRFINQLYW
-763 SSMISKSFPFKTN
+763 SSLSSKVFPFKTN
-776 LTVWHPLE
+776 LTVWHPLVS
-784 ANPQGHHNLNSCG
+784 NSQNSHNLNSCG
-797 WSGNAPDLFQ
+797 WSGGSPDLFQ
-807 WTVEGRQMS
+807 WTVEGREMAMS
-816 TSGVFYP
+816 GMFYP
-823 LLTPPQGRHQ
+823 LLTPPQGLHQ
-833 SLSYSQLTHQNSVI
+833 SLTPSQLSYHNTII
-847 QSLSTF
+847 QPLSIV
-853 KGLEVPFKCPSLLT
+853 KGLQVPFNYPSLQSR
-867 LSESRP
+867 SESQST
-873 AYPKFKGMGFH
+873 YSKFTSLGVQ
-884 FSHSV
+884 FSNSEF
-889 VDTLNLFNRSLK
+889 DAFNLVKRSLK
-901 SEQMSFAPD
+901 HVHMDLTTD
-910 SFKEGSL
+910 SLGEGSL
-917 LVQSP
+917 LVQGT
-922 DATSQTNSSLRE
+922 DVTSQPSPSLRE

-939 SAFYYL
+939 SSFYYL
-945 PTEGLVTQYGPT
+945 PTDSLVTQYGPT
-957 RGLTKLAFTNA
+957 SALTELAFTNA
-968 QGHQTA
+968 QGHKTA
-974 QLGLQPGILGIKSV
+974 QLGLQPGLLGIKSV
-988 PQGEIDETESVTATV
+988 PQVETEEMTQSTGTE
-1003 LTSSSLR
+1003 LTSTTLR
-1010 RILLSQTSDFYNQ
+1010 HILLSQTSEFYNQ
-1023 FKESTECSM
+1023 FNESTARSM
-1032 QKSAV
+1032 PKSSV
-1037 VFESNVSLQLK
+1037 IFESNVSLQLNK
-1048 KTSNLVQCKIIPGW
+1048 ASSLVQCKIIPGW
-1062 VFIALTSSVSDKT
+1062 VFIPVTPFVTAKT
-1075 RARFCLPGQ
+1075 PTRFCLPGE
-1084 FLTPHL
+1084 FLTPQL
-1090 SVDTSAS
+1090 SVDTTPS
-1097 CIEWQTFEKPWVD
+1097 CIEWQTFEEPWVD
-1110 RSKKPIVSNEDGK
+1110 RSNQPIVRNTNGQ
-1123 VFKPTVWLNSKNAR
+1123 VFKPTIWLHSKTAR
-1137 WNVNVPPRAASF
+1137 WDVNVPPRSESF
-1149 GFIRPIQYE
+1149 GFIRPIHYQ
-1158 SLLTTSVAE
+1158 SLLTPSMAE
-1167 HILLQESRS
+1167 QILLQETRS
-1176 FMDTANWSLW
+1176 FIDTTNWSLW
-1186 SAYRSSSGIKQ
+1186 SWYRSSSGIKQ
-1197 KRSLT
+1197 KRSLAIA
-1202 STGTELKPDY
+1202 GTELKPDY
-1212 QLIPIY
+1212 QLLPTY
-1218 PSSAAPVTDY
+1218 PSSGAPVTDY
-1228 VTSVEEVLQKSV
+1228 VTSVEEVLRKAV
-1240 KFKGKGARPK
+1240 KFKGKGTRPK
-1250 GKPDAIQALKHLSQ
+1250 GKPESNQALEQLSQ
-1264 ELIPMAQFLSFSHTG
+1264 ELLPVAQFLSFIHIG
-1279 RFTSELGRVGRST
+1279 RFNSECERVVSST
-1292 KPGRLKRKGLF
+1292 KPSALKRKGLF
-1303 SFASPVLKATYL
+1303 SFASPMLKATYL
-1315 SNLNTLMSFRAS
+1315 SNLSTLMSFRVS
-1327 LVGFEDLDPVAFT
+1327 LVGFEDTDPIACT
-1340 LKADRTLALPLF
+1340 LQMERTLALPLF
-1352 LKMSLTKKMAYFLN
+1352 LKMSLTRKMAYFLN

-1379 FPLQNERVRP
+1379 FKLQNEQVRP
-1389 HSGSNPFVKDFK
+1389 ESGSNPFVKEFK
-1401 TDPSTLQLHRFPSLK
+1401 TDSSTLQLHRFPSLK

-1422 TVPNVGSVTTTSI
+1422 TVPDVGVSTPTSI

-1447 EILSSD
+1447 EILSSEPH
-1453 RPRHSPV
+1453 RPSAV
-1460 TSKNQHILLTPRD
+1460 TSKNQHILLTPSD
-1473 LVSFNLDIPV
+1473 LVSFTLDIPV
-1483 KPVAPSV
+1483 QPEDVSIEIS
-1490 DPHNPVLHKY
+1490 NPVLQKY
-1500 ADQFKKFA
+1500 ASQFKKFT
-1508 QTNRLNHKR
+1508 QTKRLNHKL
-1517 SQWVKTY
+1517 SQWLKTY
-1524 QAFFDP
+1524 HAFFDP
-1530 FHEENP
+1530 FHEDET

-1555 LQNLHVG
+1555 LQNLRVG
-1562 LANFSSTGNMMPYEV
+1562 LANSTGNSMLYEV
-1577 GGFVNYGSSVSN
+1577 GGFVNYGSSVST
-1589 KSAMSVA
+1589 KAAMSVS
-1596 GQIIHFNDRLLTIRK
+1596 GQIIHFNDRLLTVRK

-1671 YVQSLPVLMQSLFEH
+1671 YVQSLPVLMQSVFEH

-1692 LQKAARQTVLK
+1692 LQKAARQTILK

-1834 LQVLPPSK
+1834 LQVLPPSN

>member
-1 MSDSSFSLIQGTAA
+1 MSDSSFSLMQGTAT

-34 AWFYNHYGEAK
+34 AWFYNHYGEAQ

-265 KMPRKRRKI
+265 KMPRKRRKV

-279 QEISVELA
+279 QEISMELA

-366 LAPMQGVISYLSSIP
+366 LAPMQGMISYLNSIP

-389 GDIAFLTKTAGQL
+389 GDIAFLTKTSGQL
-402 MLHGEQNVTKIF
+402 MLQGEQNMTKIF

-473 YDKYEDFLLKSR
+473 YEKYEDFLLKSR
-485 GWGKVWILSAHLYQP
+485 GWGKVWVLSAHLYQP
-500 PFSSQTFG
+500 PFSAQTFG
-508 QFLDYVDPYCPLN
+508 QFLDYVDPYCPLTEL
-521 QLHWSVPEGYQLQAQ
+521 QWSVPDGYQLQAQ
-536 SLLTQPNS
+536 SVLTQPNT
-544 DSMDYTTVIHHEDA
+544 DSTEYPTTVNQEPEFPSTYA
-558 EFTSRQ
+558 E
-564 TELEMIKLPTKGMLD
+564 IKLPSKGMLD
-579 NSSLMTNFDE
+579 DSSLITEFADKAE
-589 KVQHIQALP
+589 HIQALP
-598 SHESNNK
+598 INDSKIKMSML
-605 PSPLT
+605 PSW
-610 NVTDSAS
+610 TDSSS
-617 MVVRPEMGNFT
+617 MVLRPEIVNVN

-638 DELFD
+638 KELFD
-643 KLPLTTDKFRLYQEL
+643 KLPLTTDKFKLYQEL

-663 DTSNSLRQSKSME
+663 IESDTSRRPNTLEHQD
-676 NEDDAKHWAHLNTFW
+676 NPNHWEHLNTFW
-691 SNRENPDEG
+691 EDLENQDDI
-700 VNCQPIEPLNQTI
+700 VKCQPIQPLSQTI
-713 DSTKL
+713 DPTKL
-718 DFTVD
+718 NFTSD
-723 TAEMNQEVTQEFTRK
+723 IDQGPNQESTRK
-738 FACDIQK
+738 LACDIQK
-745 PLTNL
+745 PLTNIA
-750 GLKEMRFMNQLYW
+750 LKEMRFINQVYW
-763 SSMISKSFPFKTN
+763 SSLISKSFPFKTN
-776 LTVWHPLE
+776 LTIWHPLE
-784 ANPQGHHNLNSCG
+784 SNRQNNTNLNSCG
-797 WSGNAPDLFQ
+797 WSGDSSDLFQ
-807 WTVEGRQMS
+807 WTVEGRHMS
-816 TSGVFYP
+816 ISGMFYP
-823 LLTPPQGRHQ
+823 LLTPPQGLRQ
-833 SLSYSQLTHQNSVI
+833 SVAYPQLSYESNVI
-847 QSLSTF
+847 QSLPILTEW
-853 KGLEVPFKCPSLLT
+853 KVPFNCPSLP
-867 LSESRP
+867 SIHDSRTT
-873 AYPKFKGMGFH
+873 YPKLTKMGVQFSNSQLDH
-884 FSHSV
+884 F
-889 VDTLNLFNRSLK
+889 NLVNRPLKCVPVSLA
-901 SEQMSFAPD
+901 SNSLG
-910 SFKEGSL
+910 EGSL
-917 LVQSP
+917 LVHSTETTTQLSP
-922 DATSQTNSSLRE
+922 SVPE

-945 PTEGLVTQYGPT
+945 PADRDVTQYGPT
-957 RGLTKLAFTNA
+957 LATTELSFTNA
-968 QGHQTA
+968 QGQKTA
-974 QLGLQPGILGIKSV
+974 SLELHPGLIGIKAV
-988 PQGEIDETESVTATV
+988 PQGETYAAEPSNAIQLPNTI
-1003 LTSSSLR
+1003 LR
-1010 RILLSQTSDFYNQ
+1010 RILLAHTSAFYNQ
-1023 FKESTECSM
+1023 FKGSTERPVD
-1032 QKSAV
+1032 KSAV
-1037 VFESNVSLQLK
+1037 VFDSNISLQLNK
-1048 KTSNLVQCKIIPGW
+1048 MSNVVQCKIIPGW
-1062 VFIALTSSVSDKT
+1062 VFLPLTSFVT
-1075 RARFCLPGQ
+1075 GTNRARFCLPGE
-1084 FLTPHL
+1084 FGIPHL
-1090 SVDTSAS
+1090 SVDTTSS
-1097 CIEWQTFEKPWVD
+1097 CIEWNIFEEPWVN
-1110 RSKKPIVSNEDGK
+1110 RSKNSIVTTKDSK
-1123 VFKPTVWLNSKNAR
+1123 VFKPTNWVHSKNSR
-1137 WNVNVPPRAASF
+1137 WDVNVPSRADSF
-1149 GFIRPIQYE
+1149 GFIRPIQYQ
-1158 SLLTTSVAE
+1158 SLLTTSTAE
-1167 HILLQESRS
+1167 RILLQESCS
-1176 FMDTANWSLW
+1176 FSDSPSWSLW
-1186 SAYRSSSGIKQ
+1186 LWYHSPIGIKQ

-1202 STGTELKPDY
+1202 SSSTELKPDY
-1212 QLIPIY
+1212 QLSPIY
-1218 PSSAAPVTDY
+1218 SSSVAPVTDY
-1228 VTSVEEVLQKSV
+1228 VTSVEEVLRKSV
-1240 KFKGKGARPK
+1240 RFKGKGARPK
-1250 GKPDAIQALKHLSQ
+1250 GKLEAVQSLEKLSQ
-1264 ELIPMAQFLSFSHTG
+1264 ELLPIAQFLSFGHTG
-1279 RFTSELGRVGRST
+1279 RFNNEFDRVSGIPKSSV
-1292 KPGRLKRKGLF
+1292 LKRKGLF
-1303 SFASPVLKATYL
+1303 SFASPVQKSTYL

-1327 LVGFEDLDPVAFT
+1327 LVGFEDIDPVIST
-1340 LKADRTLALPLF
+1340 LNAGRTLALPLF
-1352 LKMSLTKKMAYFLN
+1352 LKMSLTRKMAYFLN

-1379 FPLQNERVRP
+1379 FQLQSERVRP
-1389 HSGSNPFVKDFK
+1389 YSGSSPFVKEFK
-1401 TDPSTLQLHRFPSLK
+1401 TDSSTLQLHRFPSLK

-1422 TVPNVGSVTTTSI
+1422 TVPDVGSIATTSI

-1447 EILSSD
+1447 EILSSE
-1453 RPRHSPV
+1453 RHRHSAV

-1473 LVSFNLDIPV
+1473 LVSFTLDIPV
-1483 KPVAPSV
+1483 KPGDLAVES
-1490 DPHNPVLHKY
+1490 DNPVLQKY
-1500 ADQFKKFA
+1500 AAHFKKFS
-1508 QTNRLNHKR
+1508 QTKRLSQKL
-1517 SQWVKTY
+1517 SQWSKTY
-1524 QAFFDP
+1524 QSFFDP
-1530 FHEENP
+1530 FGKEDI
-1536 VKDNSTIQTSI
+1536 VKEGSTIQTSI

-1562 LANFSSTGNMMPYEV
+1562 LANFSATGNTMLYEV
-1577 GGFVNYGSSVSN
+1577 GGFVNYGSPVST

-1596 GQIIHFNDRLLTIRK
+1596 GQIIHFNDHLLTVRK

-1671 YVQSLPVLMQSLFEH
+1671 YIQSLPVLMQSVFEH

-1692 LQKAARQTVLK
+1692 LQKAARQTILK

-1711 VQRVYRF
+1711 VQRVYRS

-1834 LQVLPPSK
+1834 LQVLPPSN

>member
-1 MSDSSFSLIQGTAA
+1 MSDSSFSLTKDASKT
-15 PPTYFW
+15 PVYFW

-34 AWFYNHYGEAK
+34 AWFYNQYGEAK

-62 DAGISLGIDD
+62 EAGISLGIDD

-86 EKQIFEKQ
+86 EKLIFEKQ

-265 KMPRKRRKI
+265 KMPRKKRNV
-274 LASRN
+274 LATRN
-279 QEISVELA
+279 QEISTELA

-366 LAPMQGVISYLSSIP
+366 LAPMEGSISYVNAIP

-389 GDIAFLTKTAGQL
+389 GDIAFLTKTVGQL
-402 MLHGEQNVTKIF
+402 SLHGGNNVTKIF
-414 QLPPATILFVRNGE
+414 QLPPATLLFVRNGE
-428 HVQMKQLL
+428 HVQLKQLL

-459 GQLIYTHIDLLEQS
+459 GQLVYTHIDLLEQS

-485 GWGKVWILSAHLYQP
+485 GWGKVWVLSAQLYQP
-500 PFSSQTFG
+500 PFSAQTFG
-508 QFLDYVDPYCPLN
+508 QFLDYVDPFCPLN
-521 QLHWSVPEGYQLQAQ
+521 QLHWSVPEGYQLQTKSILTPSGAQTFDLTPQHEQSSELFSGQTVLDDLTRTKDTKIWDSQ
-536 SLLTQPNS
+536 SLMNPLDGTEQYIQTLNVTEDPPQVGMS
-544 DSMDYTTVIHHEDA
+544 DLSD
-558 EFTSRQ
+558 Q
-564 TELEMIKLPTKGMLD
+564 
-579 NSSLMTNFDE
+579 
-589 KVQHIQALP
+589 LP
-598 SHESNNK
+598 SK
-605 PSPLT
+605 
-610 NVTDSAS
+610 A
-617 MVVRPEMGNFT
+617 VRPQIFDVANV
-628 NIYPLQNYFN
+628 YPLQNYFKG
-638 DELFD
+638 EMFD
-643 KLPLTTDKFRLYQEL
+643 TLPLTTDKFRLYQEL
-658 GNVDP
+658 GSLEKSEATPIHLN
-663 DTSNSLRQSKSME
+663 NSVKPSKV
-676 NEDDAKHWAHLNTFW
+676 AKDWEYLNTFW
-691 SNRENPDEG
+691 GTKNLQDEG
-700 VNCQPIEPLNQTI
+700 LNCQRIQP
-713 DSTKL
+713 
-718 DFTVD
+718 
-723 TAEMNQEVTQEFTRK
+723 VTQPIKTKQLDLEDTFELNKMASHMSMRQLN
-738 FACDIQK
+738 CEIHK
-745 PLTNL
+745 PLTNVA
-750 GLKEMRFMNQLYW
+750 LKEMHFNNQVYW
-763 SSMISKSFPFKTN
+763 SNVMSKHFPFKTN
-776 LTVWHPLE
+776 VTVWHPLMSTVHT
-784 ANPQGHHNLNSCG
+784 NQNLNSCG
-797 WSGNAPDLFQ
+797 WSGVATDLFQ
-807 WTVEGRQMS
+807 WTVEGRQLS
-816 TSGVFYP
+816 LSGMFYP
-823 LLTPPQGRHQ
+823 LMTSAQGIQQ
-833 SLSYSQLTHQNSVI
+833 SVSYSNLTQHTTAI
-847 QSLSTF
+847 QPLEILNDLKNPF
-853 KGLEVPFKCPSLLT
+853 NGLPPVKALEVSDQLFTKMKPWPVHSDVTKLGPVNQFSKTLHQMENVPT
-867 LSESRP
+867 LSPSEGYLHLQDTDLNESSI
-873 AYPKFKGMGFH
+873 A
-884 FSHSV
+884 SV
-889 VDTLNLFNRSLK
+889 S
-901 SEQMSFAPD
+901 
-910 SFKEGSL
+910 
-917 LVQSP
+917 
-922 DATSQTNSSLRE
+922 E
-934 GFIAQ
+934 GFIIQ
-939 SAFYYL
+939 SALYYL
-945 PTEGLVTQYGPT
+945 PSVQLVNQHGPM
-957 RGLTKLAFTNA
+957 LANTSLVFTNA
-968 QGHQTA
+968 QGQQTSH
-974 QLGLQPGILGIKSV
+974 LGLQPGLLGIK
-988 PQGEIDETESVTATV
+988 A
-1003 LTSSSLR
+1003 LTPVDILSPSLDSCIELKPSSLR
-1010 RILLSQTSDFYNQ
+1010 QVLLTHTSDFYDQ
-1023 FKESTECSM
+1023 FAVQTNTSSQRQSVVFDSAVSM
-1032 QKSAV
+1032 QL
-1037 VFESNVSLQLK
+1037 NQSL
-1048 KTSNLVQCKIIPGW
+1048 NLLQCKVVPGW
-1062 VFIALTSSVSDKT
+1062 VFLPLGPMSNFGKHL
-1075 RARFCLPGQ
+1075 RFCLPGEFVAPQ
-1084 FLTPHL
+1084 I
-1090 SVDTSAS
+1090 SVDTSFS
-1097 CIEWQTFEKPWVD
+1097 CIEWQTFKEPWVD
-1110 RSKKPIVSNEDGK
+1110 TSTQSIFRGPSQKSFN
-1123 VFKPTVWLNSKNAR
+1123 PTVWVHSKSSR
-1137 WNVNVPPRAASF
+1137 WEVNVPSQAVSF
-1149 GFIRPIQYE
+1149 GFIRPVQFQ
-1158 SLLTTSVAE
+1158 SLLTASVAE
-1167 HILLQESRS
+1167 DIFLQESRS
-1176 FMDTANWSLW
+1176 LVDSPNWQLW
-1186 SAYRSSSGIKQ
+1186 ALYRSALGVKQ
-1197 KRSLT
+1197 KRSLASAT
-1202 STGTELKPDY
+1202 TEVSTGY
-1212 QLIPIY
+1212 QFMPTY
-1218 PSSAAPVTDY
+1218 PLSTDTGTDY
-1228 VTSVEEVLQKSV
+1228 VTSIEEVLRKSV
-1240 KFKGKGARPK
+1240 KFKGKGVRVK
-1250 GKPDAIQALKHLSQ
+1250 GKPEMVQPLEQLRQ
-1264 ELIPMAQFLSFSHTG
+1264 ELLPLAHFLSFGRTG
-1279 RFTSELGRVGRST
+1279 RFTSDFDRLALT
-1292 KPGRLKRKGLF
+1292 PKPPIVRRQGLF
-1303 SFASPVLKATYL
+1303 SFASPFMKATYVANLETL
-1315 SNLNTLMSFRAS
+1315 STFRAS
-1327 LVGFEDLDPVAFT
+1327 LMGLEESDPIAST
-1340 LKADRTLALPLF
+1340 ITTSRALALPLS
-1352 LKMSLTKKMAYFLN
+1352 LKMSLSKKMAYFLN
-1366 QRLLANNYFEGDF
+1366 QRLLANNSFEGDF
-1379 FPLQNERVRP
+1379 FNLTSDLTRTQ
-1389 HSGSNPFVKDFK
+1389 SGSNPFVKEFR
-1401 TDPSTLQLHRFPSLK
+1401 TESSTLNLHRFPSVK
-1416 NQIKVS
+1416 NQIEVS
-1422 TVPNVGSVTTTSI
+1422 PVTEIVGVSPKPI

-1447 EILSSD
+1447 EILSSNRR
-1453 RPRHSPV
+1453 RPPTV
-1460 TSKNQHILLTPRD
+1460 MPKNQHIVLTQRD
-1473 LVSFNLDIPV
+1473 LVSFALEIPV
-1483 KPVAPSV
+1483 ESRKDTTPLQ
-1490 DPHNPVLHKY
+1490 NPVLHKH
-1500 ADQFKKFA
+1500 AAQFAKFA
-1508 QTNRLNHKR
+1508 QTKKLQQKMNRWSKIY
-1517 SQWVKTY
+1517 T
-1524 QAFFDP
+1524 AFFDP
-1530 FHEENP
+1530 FHDEKNTKQSP
-1536 VKDNSTIQTSI
+1536 TIQRSI

-1555 LQNLHVG
+1555 IQNLQVG
-1562 LANFSSTGNMMPYEV
+1562 LANYSQTGNMIPYEV
-1577 GGFVNYGSSVSN
+1577 GGFVNYGSSVST
-1589 KSAMSVA
+1589 KAAMSVA
-1596 GQIIHFNDRLLTIRK
+1596 GQIVHVNARLLTVRK

-1671 YVQSLPVLMQSLFEH
+1671 SVQSLPVLMQSVFEH
-1686 YMSEYP
+1686 YMTEYP
-1692 LQKAARQTVLK
+1692 LQKAARQTILK

-1748 FFPGELVDLDLVE
+1748 FFPGELVDLELVE

-1834 LQVLPPSK
+1834 LQVLPPSS

>member
-1 MSDSSFSLIQGTAA
+1 MHDSSLSLTKDSSKA
-15 PPTYFW
+15 PVYFW

-34 AWFYNHYGEAK
+34 AWFYNQYGEAK

-62 DAGISLGIDD
+62 EAGISLGIDD

-77 KKRELLNQA
+77 KKRDLLNQA
-86 EKQIFEKQ
+86 EKLIFEKQ

-127 HNFERTN
+127 YNFENTN

-265 KMPRKRRKI
+265 KMPRKKRKM
-274 LASRN
+274 LAKRN
-279 QEISVELA
+279 QEISTELA

-366 LAPMQGVISYLSSIP
+366 LAPMQGSISYLTAIP

-389 GDIAFLTKTAGQL
+389 GDIAFLTKTTGQL
-402 MLHGEQNVTKIF
+402 TLQGVNNVTKIF
-414 QLPPATILFVRNGE
+414 QLPPATLLFVRNGE
-428 HVQMKQLL
+428 QVQLKQLL

-459 GQLIYTHIDLLEQS
+459 GQLVYTHIDLLEQS

-485 GWGKVWILSAHLYQP
+485 GWGKVWILSAQLYQP
-500 PFSSQTFG
+500 PFSAQTFG
-508 QFLDYVDPYCPLN
+508 QFLDYVDPFCPLN
-521 QLHWSVPEGYQLQAQ
+521 QLEWSAPEGYQLQPQ
-536 SLLTQPNS
+536 SILTESKTPRL
-544 DSMDYTTVIHHEDA
+544 
-558 EFTSRQ
+558 EFTSQ
-564 TELEMIKLPTKGMLD
+564 ADQYTDPLPAQNRLVDLVITKDEDTLD
-579 NSSLMTNFDE
+579 GTDPY
-589 KVQHIQALP
+589 IQALNLNQ
-598 SHESNNK
+598 ESLKVNMSYL
-605 PSPLT
+605 PDDSS
-610 NVTDSAS
+610 VT
-617 MVVRPEMGNFT
+617 VVRPEMLEVT
-628 NIYPLQNYFN
+628 KIYPLQPYFKE
-638 DELFD
+638 DMFD
-643 KLPLTTDKFRLYQEL
+643 NLPLTTNKFKLYQEL
-658 GNVDP
+658 A
-663 DTSNSLRQSKSME
+663 SLEKTDSTPLIAQHLLTQREHSKE
-676 NEDDAKHWAHLNTFW
+676 WQHLNTFW
-691 SNRENPDEG
+691 DNKNFEDEQG
-700 VNCQPIEPLNQTI
+700 VTCQPIQ
-713 DSTKL
+713 
-718 DFTVD
+718 
-723 TAEMNQEVTQEFTRK
+723 
-738 FACDIQK
+738 
-745 PLTNL
+745 PLTQSL
-750 GLKEMRFMNQLYW
+750 GKSQLEFEDTFELNELSSALSARKLNCQIHKSLTSVSVEQMRFNNQVYW
-763 SSMISKSFPFKTN
+763 SKVTPKHFPFKTN
-776 LTVWHPLE
+776 VTSWHPLMSTTH
-784 ANPQGHHNLNSCG
+784 NNQNLNSCA
-797 WSGNAPDLFQ
+797 WSSVATDLFQ
-807 WTVEGRQMS
+807 WTIQGRE
-816 TSGVFYP
+816 TSLSGMFYP
-823 LLTPPQGRHQ
+823 LMTPTQGIQQTVSYCKLTLYK
-833 SLSYSQLTHQNSVI
+833 SDI
-847 QSLSTF
+847 QSLVTLNHL
-853 KGLEVPFKCPSLLT
+853 KVPFSVPALLQPPGISNPMFPKLKMAFTRFNTSEPAPFMFVSNALTHAQNVPTVSPSEGYLHLQGT
-867 LSESRP
+867 HLDEPSTSC
-873 AYPKFKGMGFH
+873 
-884 FSHSV
+884 
-889 VDTLNLFNRSLK
+889 SLV
-901 SEQMSFAPD
+901 S
-910 SFKEGSL
+910 
-917 LVQSP
+917 
-922 DATSQTNSSLRE
+922 E
-934 GFIAQ
+934 GFIIP
-939 SAFYYL
+939 SALYYL
-945 PTEGLVTQYGPT
+945 PSAQLLNQYGPIVANT
-957 RGLTKLAFTNA
+957 SLVFTNA
-968 QGHQTA
+968 QGYKTA
-974 QLGLQPGILGIKSV
+974 HLRLQPGILGVKGFTLSDTVGALSV
-988 PQGEIDETESVTATV
+988 NAMSYKTPTLCQV
-1003 LTSSSLR
+1003 LLTHTSE
-1010 RILLSQTSDFYNQ
+1010 FYNQ
-1023 FKESTECSM
+1023 FNLQPEPLS
-1032 QKSAV
+1032 QKHSLIFDSA
-1037 VFESNVSLQLK
+1037 VSLQLNQEV
-1048 KTSNLVQCKIIPGW
+1048 NLLQCKVVPGW
-1062 VFIALTSSVSDKT
+1062 VFIPLGFALNFGKYL
-1075 RARFCLPGQ
+1075 RFCLPGE
-1084 FLTPHL
+1084 FVTPQI
-1090 SVDTSAS
+1090 SVDMSSS
-1097 CIEWQTFEKPWVD
+1097 CIEWQAFREPWVD
-1110 RSKKPIVSNEDGK
+1110 SSTHPILRRPEQKS
-1123 VFKPTVWLNSKNAR
+1123 FKPTEWIRSKCSR
-1137 WNVNVPPRAASF
+1137 WEVNVPLKATSF
-1149 GFIRPIQYE
+1149 GFIRPVNFQP
-1158 SLLTTSVAE
+1158 LLTASVAE
-1167 HILLQESRS
+1167 NIFLQESHS
-1176 FMDTANWSLW
+1176 FNDSPSWQLWSL
-1186 SAYRSSSGIKQ
+1186 YRSSTGIKQ
-1197 KRSLT
+1197 KRSLASA
-1202 STGTELKPDY
+1202 STEASPHYQFTPMDPSTET
-1212 QLIPIY
+1212 
-1218 PSSAAPVTDY
+1218 VTDY
-1228 VTSVEEVLQKSV
+1228 VTSIEEVLRKSV
-1240 KFKGKGARPK
+1240 KFKGKGVRVK
-1250 GKPDAIQALKHLSQ
+1250 GKVETFQSVEQLSQ
-1264 ELIPMAQFLSFSHTG
+1264 ELLPLAHFLSFGSTG
-1279 RFTSELGRVGRST
+1279 RFNSDTVTFASMQKTQV
-1292 KPGRLKRKGLF
+1292 LKRQGLF
-1303 SFASPVLKATYL
+1303 SFASPFMKSTYV
-1315 SNLNTLMSFRAS
+1315 SNLETLSTFRAS
-1327 LVGFEDLDPVAFT
+1327 LLGLEESNSIACT
-1340 LKADRTLALPLF
+1340 ITTSRTLALPLC

-1379 FPLQNERVRP
+1379 FHLKSDLMRNK
-1389 HSGSNPFVKDFK
+1389 SGTNPFVKKFP
-1401 TDPSTLQLHRFPSLK
+1401 TDSSTLQLQRFPSVT
-1416 NQIKVS
+1416 NQIQVS
-1422 TVPNVGSVTTTSI
+1422 TLNEVTGVPHKSI

-1447 EILSSD
+1447 EILSSNGH
-1453 RPRHSPV
+1453 RPSTV
-1460 TSKNQHILLTPRD
+1460 ISKNQHIVLTQLD
-1473 LVSFNLDIPV
+1473 LVSFALDIPV
-1483 KPVAPSV
+1483 KQNEAATSQ
-1490 DPHNPVLHKY
+1490 NPLLQKYQAQFVKFSQHKKLKQKLSRWSKVY
-1500 ADQFKKFA
+1500 A
-1508 QTNRLNHKR
+1508 
-1517 SQWVKTY
+1517 
-1524 QAFFDP
+1524 AFFDP
-1530 FHEENP
+1530 FHQEHKAKQVPMVERA
-1536 VKDNSTIQTSI
+1536 I

-1555 LQNLHVG
+1555 IQNLQVG
-1562 LANFSSTGNMMPYEV
+1562 LANFSGTQNVIPYEV
-1577 GGFVNYGSSVSN
+1577 GGFVNYGSSVST
-1589 KSAMSVA
+1589 KAAMSVS
-1596 GQIIHFNDRLLTIRK
+1596 GQIVHFNAGLLTVRK

-1671 YVQSLPVLMQSLFEH
+1671 SVQSLPVLMQSVFEH
-1686 YMSEYP
+1686 YMTEYP
-1692 LQKAARQTVLK
+1692 LQKAARQTILK

-1711 VQRVYRF
+1711 VQRVYRS

-1748 FFPGELVDLDLVE
+1748 FFPGELVDLELVE

-1834 LQVLPPSK
+1834 LQVLPPSN

>member
-1 MSDSSFSLIQGTAA
+1 
-15 PPTYFW
+15 
-21 NVPFDKGRLKNFV
+21 
-34 AWFYNHYGEAK
+34 
-45 TVQLLE
+45 LLE
-51 QLKSL
+51 ELKSL

-94 IFYSRGEITAIER
+94 IFYARGEITAIER

-265 KMPRKRRKI
+265 KLPRKKRKI
-274 LASRN
+274 LANRN
-279 QEISVELA
+279 QEISLELA

-357 FSGGVTDQI
+357 FSGGVIDQI
-366 LAPMQGVISYLSSIP
+366 LAPMQGVVSYLDSIP

-389 GDIAFLTKTAGQL
+389 GDIAFLTKTSGQL
-402 MLHGEQNVTKIF
+402 MLHSEQNVTKIF
-414 QLPPATILFVRNGE
+414 ELPPATILFVRNGE
-428 HVQMKQLL
+428 KVQMKQLL
-436 AQFSETSE
+436 AQFSETTE

-473 YDKYEDFLLKSR
+473 YEKYEDFLLKSR
-485 GWGKVWILSAHLYQP
+485 GWGKVWVLSAHLYQP
-500 PFSSQTFG
+500 PFSAQTFG
-508 QFLDYVDPYCPLN
+508 QFLDYVDPYCPLT
-521 QLHWSVPEGYQLQAQ
+521 QLQWTVPAGYQLQAQ
-536 SLLTQPNS
+536 DLLTNPTVS
-544 DSMDYTTVIHHEDA
+544 VTDPVVSMDQD
-558 EFTSRQ
+558 SLQ
-564 TELEMIKLPTKGMLD
+564 
-579 NSSLMTNFDE
+579 NSSHYTIDMIQGSNKNSLKDLDVLTKMDE
-589 KVQHIQALP
+589 TY
-598 SHESNNK
+598 ESTYGRGFK
-605 PSPLT
+605 TP
-610 NVTDSAS
+610 DSLAV
-617 MVVRPEMGNFT
+617 MLNPEMDNLA
-628 NIYPLQNYFN
+628 NIDPLQNYFN

-643 KLPLTTDKFRLYQEL
+643 KLPLTTDKFRLYKEL
-658 GNVDP
+658 GTLDHMDSTVLNGPNNVTT
-663 DTSNSLRQSKSME
+663 TSSS
-676 NEDDAKHWAHLNTFW
+676 KHWEHLDTFW
-691 SNRENPDEG
+691 NKAENQEDSLDYQKMPTLSQM
-700 VNCQPIEPLNQTI
+700 VNPTKVEFSTKDLDLNQGP
-713 DSTKL
+713 TK
-718 DFTVD
+718 
-723 TAEMNQEVTQEFTRK
+723 ESTRK
-738 FACDIQK
+738 FECEIQK
-745 PLTNL
+745 SLTNIA
-750 GLKEMRFMNQLYW
+750 LKDVRFINQLYW
-763 SSMISKSFPFKTN
+763 SSLRSKEFPFKTN
-776 LTVWHPLE
+776 LTIWHPLE
-784 ANPQGHHNLNSCG
+784 AKTEKHNNLNSCG
-797 WSGNAPDLFQ
+797 WAGGSPDLFQ

-823 LLTPPQGRHQ
+823 LLTPPTGLHQ
-833 SLSYSQLTHQNSVI
+833 SLAHSQFMVPSTTIQALPSLKNGTVPFTYPPLPLQNFSEISPIYKKVTDMGDWFNTLHFNSV
-847 QSLSTF
+847 
-853 KGLEVPFKCPSLLT
+853 E
-867 LSESRP
+867 
-873 AYPKFKGMGFH
+873 
-884 FSHSV
+884 
-889 VDTLNLFNRSLK
+889 LFNRSLK
-901 SEQMSFAPD
+901 RVHVGTDNVPFL
-910 SFKEGSL
+910 EGSL
-917 LVQSP
+917 LVQPTEVTNHNSLPSP
-922 DATSQTNSSLRE
+922 E
-934 GFIAQ
+934 GFITQ
-939 SAFYYL
+939 STFYYL
-945 PTEGLVTQYGPT
+945 PSEQITNQSGPT
-957 RGLTKLAFTNA
+957 LATSELSFTNA
-968 QGHQTA
+968 QGHKMS
-974 QLGLQPGILGIKSV
+974 QLGLSPGLLAMKALSS
-988 PQGEIDETESVTATV
+988 PKNEETEAAIVTTV
-1003 LTSSSLR
+1003 LSSTLR
-1010 RILLSQTSDFYNQ
+1010 HTLLSQTSEFYNQ
-1023 FKESTECSM
+1023 FTEITEPLIQQAS
-1032 QKSAV
+1032 V
-1037 VFESNVSLQLK
+1037 IVESNISLQLNNK
-1048 KTSNLVQCKIIPGW
+1048 ANLIQCKIIPGW
-1062 VFIALTSSVSDKT
+1062 VFLPSTPVVGRSNPS
-1075 RARFCLPGQ
+1075 RFYLPGE
-1084 FLTPHL
+1084 FVTPNL
-1090 SVDTSAS
+1090 SIDTTSI
-1097 CIEWQTFEKPWVD
+1097 CIEQHQFEQPWVD
-1110 RSKKPIVSNEDGK
+1110 NSTQPV
-1123 VFKPTVWLNSKNAR
+1123 VFSKNGSAFKASTWVNSPNPR
-1137 WNVNVPPRAASF
+1137 WKVIVKPQANSF
-1149 GFIRPIQYE
+1149 GFIRPIHYHSFWSGTVTERLFLQNTYCF
-1158 SLLTTSVAE
+1158 TDTS
-1167 HILLQESRS
+1167 
-1176 FMDTANWSLW
+1176 NWDLW
-1186 SAYRSSSGIKQ
+1186 SWYRSSQGIKQ
-1197 KRSLT
+1197 KRTLAS
-1202 STGTELKPDY
+1202 SGTELKPDY

-1218 PSSAAPVTDY
+1218 PTATPSLTEAATA
-1228 VTSVEEVLQKSV
+1228 VEEVLNKSV
-1240 KFKGKGARPK
+1240 KFKSKGSRPK
-1250 GKPDAIQALKHLSQ
+1250 GKTEISQVLEQLNQ
-1264 ELIPMAQFLSFSHTG
+1264 ELLPIAQFLAFSHTG
-1279 RFTSELGRVGRST
+1279 RFSHDMDRFSNNSKSNVV
-1292 KPGRLKRKGLF
+1292 KRQGLF
-1303 SFASPVLKATYL
+1303 SFASPYMKATYL

-1327 LVGFEDLDPVAFT
+1327 LVGFEDIDPIAFT
-1340 LKADRTLALPLF
+1340 LKTARELAFPMF
-1352 LKMSLTKKMAYFLN
+1352 LKISLKKKMAYFLN

-1379 FPLQNERVRP
+1379 FQLQNEHSRP
-1389 HSGSNPFVKDFK
+1389 QSGSNPFLKEFK
-1401 TDPSTLQLHRFPSLK
+1401 TNASTLQLHRFPSVK
-1416 NQIKVS
+1416 NQIKIS
-1422 TVPNVGSVTTTSI
+1422 TLPEMSGVLPTPV

-1447 EILSSD
+1447 EILSSEGQ
-1453 RPRHSPV
+1453 RQS
-1460 TSKNQHILLTPRD
+1460 TSKTKNQHILLTPRD
-1473 LVSFNLDIPV
+1473 LVSFNLDISLESDNLFV
-1483 KPVAPSV
+1483 GSN
-1490 DPHNPVLHKY
+1490 NPVLQKY
-1500 ADQFKKFA
+1500 ENQFKQFG
-1508 QTNRLNHKR
+1508 QTRRLNKKR
-1517 SQWVKTY
+1517 HQWVKTY

-1530 FHEENP
+1530 FQVDSNT
-1536 VKDNSTIQTSI
+1536 KDNSSKIQTSI

-1562 LANFSSTGNMMPYEV
+1562 LANGAGSGNMMLYEV

-1589 KSAMSVA
+1589 NSAMSIS
-1596 GQIIHFNDRLLTIRK
+1596 GQIVHFNDHLLTVRK

-1671 YVQSLPVLMQSLFEH
+1671 YVQSLPVLMQSVFEH
-1686 YMSEYP
+1686 YMSEYS
-1692 LQKAARQTVLK
+1692 LQKAARQTILK
-1703 IQQLIVDG
+1703 VQQLIVDG
-1711 VQRVYRF
+1711 VQRVYRS